1 MKVDVQGLINQLTGL
16 AKRLDAFRDKID
28 ELEESGEE
36 TIELYKIHN
45 IIQWYDTLNIEI
57 ACDGLKQAYLDE
69 EGNEKDESNNDKR

>member
-1 MKVDVQGLINQLTGL
+1 MKVDVKGLINQLTGL
-16 AKRLDAFRDKID
+16 AKRLTTFRDKID

-69 EGNEKDESNNDKR
+69 EGNEKDESNND